1 MDFLPDS
8 MSSISD
14 VGRLTAALK
23 AAKAAKEREENPR
36 PLTRFTMVS
45 MDMLLNAA
53 ANDDVITARCVR
65 LGRILG

>member
-1 MDFLPDS
+1 

-14 VGRLTAALK
+14 IGRLTAALK

-36 PLTRFTMVS
+36 PLARFTMVS

-53 ANDDVITARCVR
+53 ANEDVTMARCVR
-65 LGRILG
+65 RGANLSRAG